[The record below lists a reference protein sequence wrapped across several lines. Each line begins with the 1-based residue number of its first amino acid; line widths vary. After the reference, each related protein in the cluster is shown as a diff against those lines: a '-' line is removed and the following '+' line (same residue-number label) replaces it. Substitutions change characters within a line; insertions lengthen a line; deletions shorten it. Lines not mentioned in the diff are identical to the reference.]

1 MKGYTG
7 IATINVMSLKGELLL
22 QKKVQ
27 CTSAK
32 YMLEPLDISR
42 LASGVYMVL
51 IIDEQGSRRTEKL
64 IVQH

>member
-1 MKGYTG
+1 
-7 IATINVMSLKGELLL
+7 LLL